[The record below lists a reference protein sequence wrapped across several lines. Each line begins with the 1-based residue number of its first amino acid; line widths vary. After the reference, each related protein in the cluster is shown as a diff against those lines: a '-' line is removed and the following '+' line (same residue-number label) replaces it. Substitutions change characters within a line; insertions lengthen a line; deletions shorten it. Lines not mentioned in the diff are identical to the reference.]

1 MNCDLISAQNLSRV
15 GPLKGTNIESYS
27 GFFTVNKT
35 TNSNMFFWFFPAQ
48 VMMELLNKLLSIDC
62 FKIAYSGTSYSSAIW
77 QL

>member
-1 MNCDLISAQNLSRV
+1 MNCDFISAQNLSRV

-48 VMMELLNKLLSIDC
+48 VRI
-62 FKIAYSGTSYSSAIW
+62 
-77 QL
+77 